1 MQKLL
6 NRQQSFSI
14 GATPA
19 QTMAKRDTTCVKYGS
34 LAFVVVQNTALVI
47 IGVYSR
53 RVEGP
58 KYLGSVAVLLTEC
71 LKTAISLG
79 FALADSGCAV
89 FTELREHIMRDTLW
103 TLAFAVPSLGY
114 ALHNNLWYVAVTHLD
129 PVTIAVMT
137 QLKIVFAALFSVL
150 LLGRRLGPVR
160 WAAISMLVLGLAPV
174 QRHSMALGSGGHRR
188 AAAHG
193 AAERDEARGMLA
205 MVGLCM
211 LSGLSGAVMER
222 LLKDSSRASSLWVR
236 NLQLALFSLPVA
248 LALVPL
254 ADADALRAH
263 GPWVGLNGWAAT
275 VVTLGACGG
284 VMVSVVFKYA
294 DNILKSFAV
303 GISIAFSAA
312 ASWALFGFACSPA
325 AAGGMCLV
333 AAATV
338 VYHAEERRSSWQ
350 QDTSPSLSAAPLLG
364 EREHAAE
371 APAGG
376 GRLQRPSAAAA
387 AATKRTV
394 QAEPELP
401 KPQ

>member
-1 MQKLL
+1 MQDLSQCWEPVYV
-6 NRQQSFSI
+6 RASCM
-14 GATPA
+14 P
-19 QTMAKRDTTCVKYGS
+19 KRDTSCVKYGS

-47 IGVYSR
+47 VGVYSR

-71 LKTAISLG
+71 LKAVISLG
-79 FALADSGCAV
+79 FALSDSGCTV
-89 FTELREHIMRDTLW
+89 FTELREYIMRDTLW
-103 TLAFAVPSLGY
+103 TLAFALPSLGY
-114 ALHNNLWYVAVTHLD
+114 GLHNNLWYVAVTHLD

-160 WAAISMLVLGLAPV
+160 WAAIVMLVLGLAPV
-174 QRHSMALGSGGHRR
+174 QRHSMALGSGHRR
-188 AAAHG
+188 AAARDT
-193 AAERDEARGMLA
+193 AERDEMRGMLA

-222 LLKDSSRASSLWVR
+222 LLKDSSRASSLWIR

-248 LALVPL
+248 VALVPL

-275 VVTLGACGG
+275 VVALGACGG

-333 AAATV
+333 AAASV
-338 VYHAEERRSSWQ
+338 LYHTEERRSIW

-364 EREHAAE
+364 EREHVVDT
-371 APAGG
+371 PGG
-376 GRLQRPSAAAA
+376 DGRMQRPSAAAG
-387 AATKRTV
+387 AATKRT
-394 QAEPELP
+394 AEAGPELP
-401 KPQ
+401 EPQ